1 MQDPTRRSTTILKEG
16 LRMTRASLKL
26 PAGEGH
32 QDGGCPRSLATA
44 SVFCLFPFSPVGLYQ
59 KNLYN
64 NPLDYVLIK
73 PLFYLIVKYDHG
85 M

>member
-1 MQDPTRRSTTILKEG
+1 MTLMEE
-16 LRMTRASLKL
+16 LRMTRASHKF
-26 PAGEGH
+26 AC
-32 QDGGCPRSLATA
+32 GGRTSRWRMPRNLATA
-44 SVFCLFPFSPVGLYQ
+44 SIFCLFPFSPVGLYQ